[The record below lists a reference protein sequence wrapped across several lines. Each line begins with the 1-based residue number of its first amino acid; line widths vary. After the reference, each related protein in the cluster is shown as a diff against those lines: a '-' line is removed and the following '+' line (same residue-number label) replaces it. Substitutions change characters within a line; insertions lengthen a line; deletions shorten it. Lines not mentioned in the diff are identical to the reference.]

1 MLKFFHH
8 PVPSEPETVSDWL
21 RSTDNE
27 QAFYLSS
34 LDHLYELI
42 WCSFL
47 KSSKPIS
54 GNCTGT

>member
-8 PVPSEPETVSDWL
+8 PVPSEPETVSDRL

-47 KSSKPIS
+47 KSSKTIS